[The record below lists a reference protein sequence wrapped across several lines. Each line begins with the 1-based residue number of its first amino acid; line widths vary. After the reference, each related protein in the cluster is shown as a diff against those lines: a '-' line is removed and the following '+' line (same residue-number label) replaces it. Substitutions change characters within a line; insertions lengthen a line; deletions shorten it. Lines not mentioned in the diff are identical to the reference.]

1 MVSSSIS
8 YPKRTC
14 AVALLKHT
22 KNPILLAKAMLQR
35 SARDLDAKAIGG
47 GSELENSAQ
56 GHCCLS
62 GIQAERLAQNWGL
75 DMVPTEYFWTK
86 KRWDQHRRGL
96 KNGKDHRDIE
106 EKLEEGAQPYYRW
119 KEKIEGRWDSE
130 ALAAQAGWDG
140 LSYLPQ
146 GTVGCVCLDRYGML
160 CVATSTG
167 GLTNKLDGRIG
178 DTPTVGAG
186 YWANEWIDTRGLSIE
201 TRIKWLDYLS
211 LDTVRE
217 VICACLPSLRWT
229 YNELPSSDTKLLSTH
244 KRAVAISGTG
254 NGDSFLRLAAC
265 RSAAAIAQY
274 SPGSTLALALR
285 QMAGPGGEL
294 QRSAMNR
301 WGKHGEGEGGII
313 GIELIHGAGKIIEEF
328 NCGGMFRCWVDE
340 KGHERV
346 MVFRDEYP
354 RN

>member
-1 MVSSSIS
+1 MS

-35 SARDLDAKAIGG
+35 SAHDLDAEDMPG
-47 GSELENSAQ
+47 GSEPEDSAQ

-62 GIQAERLAQNWGL
+62 GVQAERLAQNWGL

-96 KNGKDHRDIE
+96 KRGRDHGDIE
-106 EKLEEGAQPYYRW
+106 EKLEEGAQPCYHW
-119 KEKIEGRWDSE
+119 EEKIERRWDSE
-130 ALAAQAGWDG
+130 ALAAQDGWDG

-186 YWANEWIDTRGLSIE
+186 YWANEWIDTRGLSTE
-201 TRIKWLDYLS
+201 TKLKWLDYLS
-211 LDTVRE
+211 MDTVRE
-217 VICACLPSLRWT
+217 VIDACLPSLRWR
-229 YNELPSSDTKLLSTH
+229 YNELPSSDIKLLSAH

-274 SPGSTLALALR
+274 SPGATLASAVR

-313 GIELIHGAGKIIEEF
+313 GIELVHGAGKVIAEF

-340 KGHERV
+340 KGQEWV